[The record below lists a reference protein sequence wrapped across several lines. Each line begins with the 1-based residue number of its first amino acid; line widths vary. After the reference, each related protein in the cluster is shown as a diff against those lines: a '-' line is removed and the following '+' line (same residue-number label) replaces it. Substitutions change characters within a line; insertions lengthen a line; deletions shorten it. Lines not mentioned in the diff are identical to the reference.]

1 MENNPLFP
9 KRAIQMITIG
19 EQSGTLDN
27 MLAKIAEYYDAE
39 VNYLVDNLNN
49 LLEPSIMVILGIL
62 IGGLIIGM
70 YLPIFKLGT
79 VI

>member
-1 MENNPLFP
+1 
-9 KRAIQMITIG
+9 MITIG
-19 EQSGTLDN
+19 EQSGSLDS